1 MLHVILLASAAL
13 SQSVSQFRR
22 GPPALAALTVKYDSS
37 RAVAIVTELAQ
48 RSIGAL
54 PEAEGTAR
62 LKSSVLELLAPY
74 GDPALGVPSATFDEI
89 DAKCR
94 ALEARNPTGASTAV
108 AALDGAWRVRFS
120 DAPPPSNGALGPL
133 RGRAFQIV
141 DVASRTYR
149 NELSLFGGAVQL
161 SLAATFEQPSA
172 SKAALRVAFRTL
184 TATLGGVALPSI
196 QFPTGTER
204 TWLLTYTDADT
215 RVVRAGVDGGR
226 STARELGLIK
236 QGEGESP
243 DSYLFYLTRAPPEE
257 AAPASF
263 WRVVSSTM
271 AAAGQRRALKTALM
285 QACEGQRLGA
295 ATDEAGRA
303 RIINLIRELEQ
314 LNPTARPAQ
323 STKLLGT
330 WRVVWTTESE
340 LLALTN
346 SGLLGLPCQGA
357 SQTIGRTAAADERG
371 AQRGAFDYSLS
382 NEISFEGGFLRVGS
396 SCEPQAQGGRVN
408 FRFES
413 CAAKWRSVQLPL
425 PPVGS
430 GWFEVLYLDE
440 DLRLCTDVRGD
451 WQVCI
456 KG

>member
-1 MLHVILLASAAL
+1 MMHSLKVYYLCFHAHVTAISSVLSKVVVGMLHVILLASAAL

-48 RSIGAL
+48 RSISLQAK
-54 PEAEGTAR
+54 PQYSEASPAEGTAR

-243 DSYLFYLTRAPPEE
+243 DSYAVTRDC
-257 AAPASF
+257 
-263 WRVVSSTM
+263 
-271 AAAGQRRALKTALM
+271 ALITAITSY
-285 QACEGQRLGA
+285 AI
-295 ATDEAGRA
+295 T
-303 RIINLIRELEQ
+303 LI
-314 LNPTARPAQ
+314 
-323 STKLLGT
+323 
-330 WRVVWTTESE
+330 
-340 LLALTN
+340 
-346 SGLLGLPCQGA
+346 
-357 SQTIGRTAAADERG
+357 
-371 AQRGAFDYSLS
+371 
-382 NEISFEGGFLRVGS
+382 
-396 SCEPQAQGGRVN
+396 
-408 FRFES
+408 
-413 CAAKWRSVQLPL
+413 
-425 PPVGS
+425 
-430 GWFEVLYLDE
+430 VL
-440 DLRLCTDVRGD
+440 
-451 WQVCI
+451 
-456 KG
+456 

>member
-1 MLHVILLASAAL
+1 MMQRLKVYYLCIHAHVHCDFVSPAKSSSAMLHVILLASTAL

-54 PEAEGTAR
+54 PGAEGTAR
-62 LKSSVLELLAPY
+62 LKSSVLDLLAPY

-161 SLAATFEQPSA
+161 SLAATFEQPVA

-236 QGEGESP
+236 RGEGESP
-243 DSYLFYLTRAPPEE
+243 DSYAVTRDC
-257 AAPASF
+257 
-263 WRVVSSTM
+263 
-271 AAAGQRRALKTALM
+271 AL
-285 QACEGQRLGA
+285 
-295 ATDEAGRA
+295 
-303 RIINLIRELEQ
+303 INAI
-314 LNPTARPAQ
+314 T
-323 STKLLGT
+323 
-330 WRVVWTTESE
+330 
-340 LLALTN
+340 
-346 SGLLGLPCQGA
+346 
-357 SQTIGRTAAADERG
+357 RTP
-371 AQRGAFDYSLS
+371 
-382 NEISFEGGFLRVGS
+382 LR
-396 SCEPQAQGGRVN
+396 
-408 FRFES
+408 
-413 CAAKWRSVQLPL
+413 
-425 PPVGS
+425 
-430 GWFEVLYLDE
+430 
-440 DLRLCTDVRGD
+440 
-451 WQVCI
+451 
-456 KG
+456 

>member
-1 MLHVILLASAAL
+1 VYYLCIHAHVHGDFVSPVKSSSAMLHVILLASAAL

-54 PEAEGTAR
+54 PGAEGTAR

-243 DSYLFYLTRAPPEE
+243 DSYAVTRDC
-257 AAPASF
+257 
-263 WRVVSSTM
+263 
-271 AAAGQRRALKTALM
+271 ALITAM
-285 QACEGQRLGA
+285 TSYAVTRDCA
-295 ATDEAGRA
+295 
-303 RIINLIRELEQ
+303 LI
-314 LNPTARPAQ
+314 TAITSYAI
-323 STKLLGT
+323 TL
-330 WRVVWTTESE
+330 
-340 LLALTN
+340 
-346 SGLLGLPCQGA
+346 
-357 SQTIGRTAAADERG
+357 I
-371 AQRGAFDYSLS
+371 
-382 NEISFEGGFLRVGS
+382 
-396 SCEPQAQGGRVN
+396 
-408 FRFES
+408 
-413 CAAKWRSVQLPL
+413 
-425 PPVGS
+425 
-430 GWFEVLYLDE
+430 VL
-440 DLRLCTDVRGD
+440 
-451 WQVCI
+451 
-456 KG
+456 

>member
-1 MLHVILLASAAL
+1 
-13 SQSVSQFRR
+13 
-22 GPPALAALTVKYDSS
+22 
-37 RAVAIVTELAQ
+37 
-48 RSIGAL
+48 
-54 PEAEGTAR
+54 
-62 LKSSVLELLAPY
+62 
-74 GDPALGVPSATFDEI
+74 
-89 DAKCR
+89 
-94 ALEARNPTGASTAV
+94 
-108 AALDGAWRVRFS
+108 
-120 DAPPPSNGALGPL
+120 
-133 RGRAFQIV
+133 
-141 DVASRTYR
+141 
-149 NELSLFGGAVQL
+149 
-161 SLAATFEQPSA
+161 
-172 SKAALRVAFRTL
+172 
-184 TATLGGVALPSI
+184 
-196 QFPTGTER
+196 
-204 TWLLTYTDADT
+204 
-215 RVVRAGVDGGR
+215 
-226 STARELGLIK
+226 
-236 QGEGESP
+236 
-243 DSYLFYLTRAPPEE
+243 
-257 AAPASF
+257 
-263 WRVVSSTM
+263 M

-303 RIINLIRELEQ
+303 RIISLINQLKQ

>member
-1 MLHVILLASAAL
+1 MMQRLKVYYLCIHAHVHGDFVSPVKSSSAMLHVILLAS
-13 SQSVSQFRR
+13 
-22 GPPALAALTVKYDSS
+22 ALTVKYDSS

-54 PEAEGTAR
+54 PAEGTAR

-243 DSYLFYLTRAPPEE
+243 DSYAITRDC
-257 AAPASF
+257 
-263 WRVVSSTM
+263 
-271 AAAGQRRALKTALM
+271 ALITAM
-285 QACEGQRLGA
+285 TSYAV
-295 ATDEAGRA
+295 T
-303 RIINLIRELEQ
+303 LI
-314 LNPTARPAQ
+314 
-323 STKLLGT
+323 
-330 WRVVWTTESE
+330 
-340 LLALTN
+340 AL
-346 SGLLGLPCQGA
+346 
-357 SQTIGRTAAADERG
+357 
-371 AQRGAFDYSLS
+371 
-382 NEISFEGGFLRVGS
+382 
-396 SCEPQAQGGRVN
+396 
-408 FRFES
+408 
-413 CAAKWRSVQLPL
+413 
-425 PPVGS
+425 
-430 GWFEVLYLDE
+430 
-440 DLRLCTDVRGD
+440 
-451 WQVCI
+451 
-456 KG
+456 